1 MEKVLVLLAQG
12 CEEVEAVTVI
22 DLLNR
27 AGFEVLTACLDKE
40 KVIHASH
47 GALLMAQKTL
57 DEVLE
62 EEFDMIVLPGGLPG
76 ADHLAND
83 ARVIR
88 LIKDMAEKGK
98 YVSAICA
105 APHILAQ
112 NGLLDG
118 KKATAYPGFLK
129 KENYPQ
135 IDICDEAVVV
145 SGNIITGRGPGVAM
159 DFALKLIEVL
169 GGEELRNKV
178 EKTLVR
184 Y

>member
-1 MEKVLVLLAQG
+1 MKKVLVLLAQG
-12 CEEVEAVTVI
+12 CEEIEAVTPI

-27 AGFEVLTACLDKE
+27 ANFEVITASLDEE

-57 DEVLE
+57 DEVLSE
-62 EEFDMIVLPGGLPG
+62 DFDMVVLPGGLPG
-76 ADHLAND
+76 ADNLAND
-83 ARVIR
+83 ARVVQ
-88 LIKDMAEKGK
+88 LVKNMAQKGK
-98 YVSAICA
+98 YVSTICA
-105 APHILAQ
+105 APYILAR

-129 KENYPQ
+129 KEEYPQ
-135 IDICDEAVVV
+135 VEICDSAVVV

-169 GGEELRNKV
+169 GGVELRNAV